1 MSWRT
6 HYGYDRFGNRYQ
18 DNTLT
23 QNTGLNY
30 VNVTSTDINRTTN
43 RFASGITYDSGGNVL
58 TDNKFKPNFSFAYD
72 ANNHVVSTNNGAITA
87 VYDASG
93 QRVCATVAA
102 VDTTSVYDATG
113 QLIAEY
119 NGATLIR
126 EYIGNLATVEGA
138 TVRYL
143 TSNHL
148 GSNSVVMNDTGGVV
162 ARHDYLPFG
171 EEVAANMGM
180 RSTGQG
186 YGAVDLTRTKFAG
199 MERESANG
207 LDHTMFRKA
216 ETKAGRW
223 NSPDPYT
230 GSMRVTNPQSLNR
243 YQYVLSDPINL
254 VDPLGLYEGCTHGA
268 MAEFIGNLSGNLTS
282 KQAKDLG
289 NYASDLP
296 GGADSFKYAATNPLN
311 FLKAFIYEGGP
322 SANIHFAT
330 ELQIFVGKTIFQSLI
345 GSGED
350 FSVQQAGFIIH
361 SIQDMHGPHG
371 DFGLRRGFGHT
382 MGGTAVNKV
391 LGDTKFD
398 NVSNELLRLFSND
411 QSRSLSQVD
420 KFKLLRAINNRCNP
434 PKPIPVASSGNVGG
448 INPHPF
454 IGIPNISY
462 GSNVSPW
469 RFPIPPT
476 PIGVGSYPNFITVP
490 G

>member
-1 MSWRT
+1 MPRT
-6 HYGYDRFGNRYQ
+6 KE
-18 DNTLT
+18 
-23 QNTGLNY
+23 
-30 VNVTSTDINRTTN
+30 VPS
-43 RFASGITYDSGGNVL
+43 
-58 TDNKFKPNFSFAYD
+58 P
-72 ANNHVVSTNNGAITA
+72 
-87 VYDASG
+87 
-93 QRVCATVAA
+93 
-102 VDTTSVYDATG
+102 ATG
-113 QLIAEY
+113 ISE
-119 NGATLIR
+119 
-126 EYIGNLATVEGA
+126 
-138 TVRYL
+138 
-143 TSNHL
+143 
-148 GSNSVVMNDTGGVV
+148 
-162 ARHDYLPFG
+162 P
-171 EEVAANMGM
+171 
-180 RSTGQG
+180 
-186 YGAVDLTRTKFAG
+186 K
-199 MERESANG
+199 SANG
-207 LDHTMFRKA
+207 DRPSPTAWTGLWPDRSATGRARWPIGGGLPSKLRELDRDGVRAVANQRTIVIVVVFRILKRA
-216 ETKAGRW
+216 L
-223 NSPDPYT
+223 DP
-230 GSMRVTNPQSLNR
+230 S
-243 YQYVLSDPINL
+243 NL

-382 MGGTAVNKV
+382 MGGTAVDKV